1 MFHDLPENRPFL
13 IVAAAALLVLF
24 AACAADESADSEM
37 HDDHDHDAEIA
48 ESADD
53 GAPRVYFEGL
63 ENHDTIPSLVTLNF
77 AAENFTIEPVG
88 DGAINEG
95 AGHYHIAIDGEC
107 LEPGIVIPTAAPWIH
122 FGDGSSSI
130 EIELD
135 PASTISACRSATG
148 STVRW
153 TKRNSRST
161 SWCTSRKRRKK
172 RPRTPGDGSPA
183 S

>member
-135 PASTISACRSATG
+135 PGEHYLCLQI
-148 STVRW
+148 
-153 TKRNSRST
+153 
-161 SWCTSRKRRKK
+161 
-172 RPRTPGDGSPA
+172 GDGEHRTLDEAELSQYIMVHVEEEA
-183 S
+183 EEEA

>member
-135 PASTISACRSATG
+135 PGEHYLCLQI
-148 STVRW
+148 
-153 TKRNSRST
+153 
-161 SWCTSRKRRKK
+161 
-172 RPRTPGDGSPA
+172 GDGEHRTLDAAELSQYIMVHVEEEA
-183 S
+183 EEEA

>member
-1 MFHDLPENRPFL
+1 MLLNLAKNRPL
-13 IVAAAALLVLF
+13 LTLAAASLLLLF
-24 AACAADESADSEM
+24 AACAADESADSDM
-37 HDDHDHDAEIA
+37 HDDHEAGAAEAA
-48 ESADD
+48 EAADD
-53 GAPRVYFEGL
+53 GAPRVYFAGL

-130 EIELD
+130 EIELE
-135 PASTISACRSATG
+135 AGEHYLCLQI
-148 STVRW
+148 
-153 TKRNSRST
+153 
-161 SWCTSRKRRKK
+161 
-172 RPRTPGDGSPA
+172 GDGEHRTLDEAGLSQYIMVHVEEEA
-183 S
+183 EEEA

>member
-53 GAPRVYFEGL
+53 SAPRVYFEGL

-135 PASTISACRSATG
+135 PGEHYLCLQI
-148 STVRW
+148 
-153 TKRNSRST
+153 
-161 SWCTSRKRRKK
+161 
-172 RPRTPGDGSPA
+172 GDGEHRTLDEAELSQYIMVHVEEEA
-183 S
+183 EEEA

>member
-1 MFHDLPENRPFL
+1 MLHDLPENRPL
-13 IVAAAALLVLF
+13 LTLAAVALLVLL

-37 HDDHDHDAEIA
+37 HDDHDHDAETA

-63 ENHDTIPSLVTLNF
+63 ENHDTIPSLVALNF

-135 PASTISACRSATG
+135 PGEHYLCLQI
-148 STVRW
+148 
-153 TKRNSRST
+153 
-161 SWCTSRKRRKK
+161 
-172 RPRTPGDGSPA
+172 GDGEHRTLDEAELSQYIMVHVEEEA
-183 S
+183 EEEA

>member
-1 MFHDLPENRPFL
+1 MLLDLAKNRPL
-13 IVAAAALLVLF
+13 LVVAAAALLLLF
-24 AACAADESADSEM
+24 AGCAAESDMDHE
-37 HDDHDHDAEIA
+37 DHDHAEDDMETADA
-48 ESADD
+48 ADD
-53 GAPRVYFEGL
+53 GAPRVHFEGL

-130 EIELD
+130 EIELE
-135 PASTISACRSATG
+135 PGEHYLCLQI
-148 STVRW
+148 
-153 TKRNSRST
+153 
-161 SWCTSRKRRKK
+161 
-172 RPRTPGDGSPA
+172 GDGEHRTLDEPGLSQYIMVHVEEEA
-183 S
+183 AEEA

>member
-1 MFHDLPENRPFL
+1 MLHDLPENRPL
-13 IVAAAALLVLF
+13 LTLAAVALLVLL

-37 HDDHDHDAEIA
+37 HDDHDAETA

-135 PASTISACRSATG
+135 PGEHYLCLQI
-148 STVRW
+148 
-153 TKRNSRST
+153 
-161 SWCTSRKRRKK
+161 
-172 RPRTPGDGSPA
+172 GDGEHRTLDEAELSQYIMVHVEEEA
-183 S
+183 EEEA

>member
-1 MFHDLPENRPFL
+1 MLFNLAKNRPFL
-13 IVAAAALLVLF
+13 VVAAALLLVLF

-37 HDDHDHDAEIA
+37 NDDPDHDAETA
-48 ESADD
+48 EAADD
-53 GAPRVYFEGL
+53 GAPRVYFDGL

-107 LEPGIVIPTAAPWIH
+107 LEPGIVIPTADPWIH

-130 EIELD
+130 ELEL
-135 PASTISACRSATG
+135 PLGEHYLCLQI
-148 STVRW
+148 
-153 TKRNSRST
+153 
-161 SWCTSRKRRKK
+161 
-172 RPRTPGDGSPA
+172 GDGEHRTLDEPGLSQYIMVHVEEEA
-183 S
+183 EEEA